1 MELDA
6 VNVWMMVAAGLVLL
20 MTPGVAFFYGGMTRI
35 TSAINMMM
43 MVFSAMAV
51 GGLVWVLYGYGLSSG
66 DSIAGLVGNPL
77 SQLGLTG
84 AVADDPA
91 SLISIGYGAT
101 FAMIAIALIAGAVAD
116 RAKFSTWLVFS
127 AAWVTLVY
135 CPLAFMVWGDGQIGR
150 ASCRERV

>member
-66 DSIAGLVGNPL
+66 DSIAQIVGNPM

-84 AVADDPA
+84 AVPHDPA
-91 SLISIGYGAT
+91 TVSSIAYGPT
-101 FAMIAIALIAGAVAD
+101 FAL
-116 RAKFSTWLVFS
+116 T
-127 AAWVTLVY
+127 
-135 CPLAFMVWGDGQIGR
+135 
-150 ASCRERV
+150 

>member
-51 GGLVWVLYGYGLSSG
+51 GGLVWG
-66 DSIAGLVGNPL
+66 PL
-77 SQLGLTG
+77 
-84 AVADDPA
+84 
-91 SLISIGYGAT
+91 
-101 FAMIAIALIAGAVAD
+101 
-116 RAKFSTWLVFS
+116 
-127 AAWVTLVY
+127 
-135 CPLAFMVWGDGQIGR
+135 
-150 ASCRERV
+150 RVRTELR

>member
-51 GGLVWVLYGYGLSSG
+51 GGLVWVLYGDGLSPG
-66 DSIAGLVGNPL
+66 DSIAQIGG
-77 SQLGLTG
+77 
-84 AVADDPA
+84 DPA
-91 SLISIGYGAT
+91 SRSWESRLPRTRARDAT
-101 FAMIAIALIAGAVAD
+101 GRRTHPRRATTSPPPAVPRHTIRAMTTRRG
-116 RAKFSTWLVFS
+116 
-127 AAWVTLVY
+127 
-135 CPLAFMVWGDGQIGR
+135 
-150 ASCRERV
+150 